1 VKGKYTVNE
10 VEDRTSVPAS
20 TLRQWERRYSFPNPE
35 RSDSGYRLYS
45 EGDLQS
51 INAMKRH
58 IDDGIPASRAAELV
72 RRMNPAA
79 KGPRPLKE
87 MQQEL
92 VNALL
97 NFDEERA
104 DAVLSEAHSLHPV
117 EAVMFE
123 LIHPALVQI
132 GQMWHDGIINTTIEH
147 HSSSY
152 IYGRLRALLSL
163 SSNMKAAPAVI
174 VACAPTDQHEL
185 GPLMLAVALRRAGY
199 RVYYVGANTPIADLF
214 EMASQ
219 IMPIAL
225 MISASTSV
233 AAEKLL
239 EEHHAFRNVSPFV
252 IFGGAA
258 FNENPE
264 LAKSLGGLY
273 LAPDITASLEKFE
286 QLVQKVK
293 TS

>member
-1 VKGKYTVNE
+1 MKGKYTVNE
-10 VEDRTSVPAS
+10 VEERTSVPAS
-20 TLRQWERRYSFPNPE
+20 TLRQWERRYGFPNPE
-35 RSDSGYRLYS
+35 RSESGYRLYS
-45 EGDLQS
+45 DSDLQS

-79 KGPRPLKE
+79 KGPRPLRE

-97 NFDEERA
+97 NLDEDRA
-104 DAVLSEAHSLHPV
+104 DAVMSEAHSLHPV

-123 LIHPALVQI
+123 LISPSLVQI
-132 GQMWHDGIINTTIEH
+132 GQMWHDGIINTTLEH
-147 HSSSY
+147 FSSSY
-152 IYGRLRALLSL
+152 IYGRLRSLLSL
-163 SSNMKAAPAVI
+163 SSNVKAAPAII

-185 GPLMLAVALRRAGY
+185 GALMLAVALRRAGY
-199 RVYYVGANTPIADLF
+199 RVYYVGANTPVSDLF
-214 EMASQ
+214 EMSNQ

-225 MISASTSV
+225 MISASSAKAV
-233 AAEKLL
+233 EKLF
-239 EEHHAFRNVSPFV
+239 EEQHMFKNVSPYIV
-252 IFGGAA
+252 FGGKA

-264 LAKSLGGLY
+264 LAKSLGGIY
-273 LAPDITASLEKFE
+273 LAEDIPRSIEKFE

>member
-10 VEDRTSVPAS
+10 VEERTSVPAS
-20 TLRQWERRYSFPNPE
+20 TLRQWERRYGFPTPE

-45 EGDLQS
+45 DADLQS

-97 NFDEERA
+97 NLDEDRA
-104 DAVLSEAHSLHPV
+104 DTVLSEAHALHPV
-117 EAVMFE
+117 EAVMYE
-123 LIHPALVQI
+123 LISPSMVQI
-132 GQMWHDGIINTTIEH
+132 GQMWHDGIINVTLEH
-147 HSSSY
+147 FASSY
-152 IYGRLRALLSL
+152 IYGRLRALLNL
-163 SSNMKAAPAVI
+163 SSNVKAAPAVI

-185 GPLMLAVALRRAGY
+185 GALMLAVALKRAGY
-199 RVYYVGANTPIADLF
+199 RVYYVGANTPVSDLF
-214 EMASQ
+214 EMSSQ
-219 IMPIAL
+219 VMPIAL
-225 MISASTSV
+225 MISASSARAV
-233 AAEKLL
+233 EKLM
-239 EEHHAFRNVSPFV
+239 EEQHYFKNVSPFI

-258 FNENPE
+258 FNENPD
-264 LAKSLGGLY
+264 LAKTLGGIY
-273 LAPDITASLEKFE
+273 LADNIPQSIEKFE
-286 QLVQKVK
+286 QLVDKVK

>member
-10 VEDRTSVPAS
+10 VEERTSVPAS

-35 RSDSGYRLYS
+35 RSGSGYRLYS
-45 EGDLQS
+45 ENDLQS

-58 IDDGIPASRAAELV
+58 IGDGIPASRAAELV

-79 KGPRPLKE
+79 KGPRPLRE

-97 NFDEERA
+97 NLDEGRA
-104 DAVLSEAHSLHPV
+104 DAVLSEAHALHPV

-123 LIHPALVQI
+123 LIHPAMVQL
-132 GQMWHDGIINTTIEH
+132 GQMWHDGIINTTTEH
-147 HSSSY
+147 YASSY
-152 IYGRLRALLSL
+152 VYGRLRSLLSL
-163 SSNMKAAPAVI
+163 SSNMKNAPAII

-185 GPLMLAVALRRAGY
+185 GALMLAVSLRRGGY
-199 RVYYVGANTPIADLF
+199 RVYYVGANTPVADLF
-214 EMASQ
+214 QMAQ
-219 IMPIAL
+219 QLTPMAV
-225 MISASTSV
+225 MISASTAI
-233 AAEKLL
+233 AADRLMDDQTFFKDM
-239 EEHHAFRNVSPFV
+239 APYV
-252 IFGGAA
+252 IFGGSA

-264 LAKSLGGLY
+264 LAKTLGGLY
-273 LAPDITASLEKFE
+273 LAGDIPKSVEQFN

>member
-1 VKGKYTVNE
+1 MKGKYTVNE
-10 VEDRTSVPAS
+10 VEERTSVPAS
-20 TLRQWERRYSFPNPE
+20 TLRQWERRYNFPNPE
-35 RSDSGYRLYS
+35 RSESGYRLYS
-45 EGDLQS
+45 ESDLQN

-79 KGPRPLKE
+79 KGPRPLRQ

-97 NFDEERA
+97 NLDEDRA
-104 DAVLSEAHSLHPV
+104 DTVLSEAHSLHPV

-123 LIHPALVQI
+123 LIQPALVQI

-147 HSSSY
+147 HASSY

-214 EMASQ
+214 ELSGQ
-219 IMPIAL
+219 VMPIAL
-225 MISASTSV
+225 MISASTSTS
-233 AAEKLL
+233 AEKLL
-239 EEHHAFRNVSPFV
+239 EQQHYFRNVSPHV
-252 IFGGAA
+252 IFGGSA
-258 FNENPE
+258 FNENPD
-264 LAKSLGGLY
+264 LARVLGGLY
-273 LAPDITASLEKFE
+273 LGTDIPGSLEKFE

>member
-1 VKGKYTVNE
+1 MKGKYTVNE
-10 VEDRTSVPAS
+10 VEERTSVPAS
-20 TLRQWERRYSFPNPE
+20 TLRQWERRYGFPNPE
-35 RSDSGYRLYS
+35 RSESGYRLYS
-45 EGDLQS
+45 DGDLQS

-79 KGPRPLKE
+79 KGPRPLRE

-97 NFDEERA
+97 NLDEDRA
-104 DAVLSEAHSLHPV
+104 DAVMSEAHSLHPV

-123 LIHPALVQI
+123 LISPSLVQI
-132 GQMWHDGIINTTIEH
+132 GQMWHDGIINTTLEH
-147 HSSSY
+147 FSSSY
-152 IYGRLRALLSL
+152 IYGRLRSLLSL
-163 SSNMKAAPAVI
+163 SSNAKAAPAII

-185 GPLMLAVALRRAGY
+185 GALMLAVALRRAGY
-199 RVYYVGANTPIADLF
+199 RVYYVGANTPVSDLF
-214 EMASQ
+214 EMSNQ

-225 MISASTSV
+225 MISASSAKAV
-233 AAEKLL
+233 EKLF
-239 EEHHAFRNVSPFV
+239 EEQHMFKNVSPYIV
-252 IFGGAA
+252 FGGKA

-264 LAKSLGGLY
+264 LAKSLGGIY
-273 LAPDITASLEKFE
+273 LAEDIPRAIEKFE

>member
-1 VKGKYTVNE
+1 MKGKYTVNE
-10 VEDRTSVPAS
+10 VEERTSVPAS
-20 TLRQWERRYSFPNPE
+20 TLRQWERRYGFPNPE
-35 RSDSGYRLYS
+35 RSESGYRLYS
-45 EGDLQS
+45 DSDLQS

-79 KGPRPLKE
+79 KGPRPLRE

-97 NFDEERA
+97 NLDEDRA
-104 DAVLSEAHSLHPV
+104 DAVMSEAHSLHPV

-123 LIHPALVQI
+123 LISPSLVQI
-132 GQMWHDGIINTTIEH
+132 GQMWHDGIINTTLEH
-147 HSSSY
+147 FSSSY
-152 IYGRLRALLSL
+152 IYGRLRSLLSL
-163 SSNMKAAPAVI
+163 SSNVKAAPAII

-185 GPLMLAVALRRAGY
+185 GALMLAVALRRAGY
-199 RVYYVGANTPIADLF
+199 RVYYVGANTPVSDLF
-214 EMASQ
+214 EMSNQ

-225 MISASTSV
+225 MISASSAKAV
-233 AAEKLL
+233 EKLF
-239 EEHHAFRNVSPFV
+239 EEQHMFKNVSPYI
-252 IFGGAA
+252 IFGGKA

-264 LAKSLGGLY
+264 LAKSLGGIY
-273 LAPDITASLEKFE
+273 LAEDIPRSIEKFE

>member
-1 VKGKYTVNE
+1 MKGKYTVNE
-10 VEDRTSVPAS
+10 VEERTSVPAS
-20 TLRQWERRYSFPNPE
+20 TLRQWERRYGFPTPE

-45 EGDLQS
+45 DADLQS

-79 KGPRPLKE
+79 KGPRPLRE

-97 NFDEERA
+97 NLDEDRA
-104 DAVLSEAHSLHPV
+104 DTVMSEAHSLHPV

-123 LIHPALVQI
+123 LISPSLVQI
-132 GQMWHDGIINTTIEH
+132 GQMWHDGIINTTLEH
-147 HSSSY
+147 FSSSY
-152 IYGRLRALLSL
+152 IYGRLRALLNL
-163 SSNMKAAPAVI
+163 SSNAKAAPAVI

-185 GPLMLAVALRRAGY
+185 GALMLAVALKRAGY
-199 RVYYVGANTPIADLF
+199 RVYYVGANTPVSDLF
-214 EMASQ
+214 DMSSQ
-219 IMPIAL
+219 VMPIAI
-225 MISASTSV
+225 MISASNGKAV
-233 AAEKLL
+233 EKLM
-239 EEHHAFRNVSPFV
+239 EEQHYFRNVSPFI

-258 FNENPE
+258 FNENPDI
-264 LAKSLGGLY
+264 AKTLGGTY
-273 LAPDITASLEKFE
+273 LAENIPKSLEKFE
-286 QLVQKVK
+286 QLVEKVK

>member
-10 VEDRTSVPAS
+10 VEERTSVPAS
-20 TLRQWERRYSFPNPE
+20 TLRQWERRYGFPIPE

-45 EGDLQS
+45 DSDLQS

-79 KGPRPLKE
+79 KGPRPLRE

-97 NFDEERA
+97 NLDEDRA
-104 DAVLSEAHSLHPV
+104 DTVMSEAHSLHPV

-123 LIHPALVQI
+123 LISPALVQI
-132 GQMWHDGIINTTIEH
+132 GQMWHDGIINTTLEH
-147 HSSSY
+147 FSSSY

-163 SSNMKAAPAVI
+163 SSNVKAAPAVI

-199 RVYYVGANTPIADLF
+199 RVYYVGANTPISDLF
-214 EMASQ
+214 ELSGQ
-219 IMPIAL
+219 VMPIAIML
-225 MISASTSV
+225 SASTAK

-239 EEHHAFRNVSPFV
+239 EEQHFFRNVSPFI

-264 LAKSLGGLY
+264 LAKTLGGVY
-273 LAPDITASLEKFE
+273 LAEDIPKSLEKFE
-286 QLVQKVK
+286 QIVQKVK

>member
-1 VKGKYTVNE
+1 MKGKYTVNE
-10 VEDRTSVPAS
+10 VEERTSVPAS
-20 TLRQWERRYSFPNPE
+20 TLRQWERRYGFPSPE

-45 EGDLQS
+45 DADLQS

-79 KGPRPLKE
+79 KGPRPLRE

-97 NFDEERA
+97 NLDEDRA
-104 DAVLSEAHSLHPV
+104 DTVLSEAHSLHPV

-123 LIHPALVQI
+123 LICPTLVQI
-132 GQMWHDGIINTTIEH
+132 GQMWHDGIINVTLEH
-147 HSSSY
+147 FASSY

-163 SSNMKAAPAVI
+163 SSNMKTAPAVI

-199 RVYYVGANTPIADLF
+199 RVYYVGANTPTSDLF
-214 EMASQ
+214 EMSSQ
-219 IMPIAL
+219 VMPIAL
-225 MISASTSV
+225 MISASTAKAV
-233 AAEKLL
+233 EKLM
-239 EEHHAFRNVSPFV
+239 EEQHYFRNVSPHIV
-252 IFGGAA
+252 FGGAA
-258 FNENPE
+258 FNENPD
-264 LAKSLGGLY
+264 LARTLGGLY
-273 LAPDITASLEKFE
+273 LGADIPSSLEKFE

>member
-1 VKGKYTVNE
+1 MKGKYTVNE
-10 VEDRTSVPAS
+10 VEERTSVPAS
-20 TLRQWERRYSFPNPE
+20 TLRQWERRYGFPNPE
-35 RSDSGYRLYS
+35 RSESGYRLYS

-72 RRMNPAA
+72 RRMNPPA

-97 NFDEERA
+97 NLDEDRA
-104 DAVLSEAHSLHPV
+104 DTVLSEAHSLHPV
-117 EAVMFE
+117 EAVMFD
-123 LIHPALVQI
+123 LIQPALVQI

-147 HSSSY
+147 YSSSY

-163 SSNMKAAPAVI
+163 SSNIKTAPAVI

-185 GPLMLAVALRRAGY
+185 GPLMLSVALRRAGY
-199 RVYYVGANTPIADLF
+199 RVYYVGANTPVSDLF
-214 EMASQ
+214 EMSSQ
-219 IMPIAL
+219 VMPIAIML
-225 MISASTSV
+225 SASTAK
-233 AAEKLL
+233 AAEKLI
-239 EEHHAFRNVSPFV
+239 EEQHFFRNVSPHI
-252 IFGGAA
+252 IFGGPA

-264 LAKSLGGLY
+264 LARTLGGTY
-273 LAPDITASLEKFE
+273 LAEDIPKSLEKFE
-286 QLVQKVK
+286 RIVQKVK

>member
-10 VEDRTSVPAS
+10 VEERINVPAS
-20 TLRQWERRYSFPNPE
+20 TLRQWERRYNFPNPE
-35 RSDSGYRLYS
+35 RSESGYRLYS
-45 EGDLQS
+45 EADLQN

-79 KGPRPLKE
+79 KGPRPLRE

-97 NFDEERA
+97 NLDEDRA
-104 DAVLSEAHSLHPV
+104 DTVLSEAHTLHPV
-117 EAVMFE
+117 ESVMFE
-123 LIHPALVQI
+123 LIHPGLVQI
-132 GQMWHDGIINTTIEH
+132 GQMWHDRIINTTIEH
-147 HSSSY
+147 YSSSY
-152 IYGRLRALLSL
+152 IYGRLRSLLSL
-163 SSNMKAAPAVI
+163 SSNIKTAPAVI

-199 RVYYVGANTPIADLF
+199 RVYYVGANTPVSDLF
-214 EMASQ
+214 EMSNH
-219 IMPIAL
+219 IMPLAI
-225 MISASTSV
+225 MVSASTAKS
-233 AAEKLL
+233 AEKLL
-239 EEHHAFRNVSPFV
+239 EEQHFFKNVSPHI
-252 IFGGAA
+252 IFGGSA

-264 LAKSLGGLY
+264 LARTLGGIY
-273 LAPDITASLEKFE
+273 LAGDIPRAIEEFDH
-286 QLVQKVK
+286 LVQKVK

>member
-1 VKGKYTVNE
+1 MKGKYTVNE
-10 VEDRTSVPAS
+10 VEERTSVPAS
-20 TLRQWERRYSFPNPE
+20 TLRQWERRYGFPIPE

-79 KGPRPLKE
+79 KGPRPLSE

-97 NFDEERA
+97 NLDEERA

-117 EAVMFE
+117 EAVMFN
-123 LIHPALVQI
+123 LISPAMVQI
-132 GQMWHDGIINTTIEH
+132 GQMWHDGIINVTIEH
-147 HSSSY
+147 HASSY
-152 IYGRLRALLSL
+152 IYGRLRALLSI
-163 SSNMKAAPAVI
+163 SANIKTASAVI

-185 GPLMLAVALRRAGY
+185 GPLMLAVAVRRAGY
-199 RVYYVGANTPIADLF
+199 RVYYIGANTPISDLF
-214 EMASQ
+214 EMSNQ
-219 IMPIAL
+219 VMPIAIML
-225 MISASTSV
+225 SASTPV
-233 AAEKLL
+233 ATEKLM
-239 EEHHAFRNVSPFV
+239 EEQHYFRNVSPLI
-252 IFGGAA
+252 IFGGTA

-264 LAKSLGGLY
+264 LAKTLGGLY
-273 LAPDITASLEKFE
+273 LAADIPKAVEKFE

>member
-10 VEDRTSVPAS
+10 VEERTSVPAS
-20 TLRQWERRYSFPNPE
+20 TLRQWERRYGFPVPE

-45 EGDLQS
+45 DADLQS

-79 KGPRPLKE
+79 KGPRPLRE

-97 NFDEERA
+97 NLDEDRA
-104 DAVLSEAHSLHPV
+104 DMVLSEAHTLHPV

-123 LIHPALVQI
+123 LIAPTMVQV

-147 HSSSY
+147 YTSSY
-152 IYGRLRALLSL
+152 IYGRLRSLLSL
-163 SSNMKAAPAVI
+163 SSNVKAAPAII

-185 GPLMLAVALRRAGY
+185 GALMLAVALRRAGY
-199 RVYYVGANTPIADLF
+199 RVYYVGANTPVSDLF
-214 EMASQ
+214 DMSSQ
-219 IMPIAL
+219 IMPIAI
-225 MISASTSV
+225 MISASNGRAV
-233 AAEKLL
+233 EKLM
-239 EEHHAFRNVSPFV
+239 EEQHYFRNVSPFI

-258 FNENPE
+258 FNENPD
-264 LAKSLGGLY
+264 LAKTLGGTY
-273 LAPDITASLEKFE
+273 LADNIPQSIEKFE
-286 QLVQKVK
+286 QLVEKVK

>member
-1 VKGKYTVNE
+1 VKGKFTVNE
-10 VEDRTSVPAS
+10 VEERTSVPAS
-20 TLRQWERRYSFPNPE
+20 TLRQWERRYGFPNPE

-45 EGDLQS
+45 DADLQS

-79 KGPRPLKE
+79 KGPRPLRE

-97 NFDEERA
+97 NLDEDRA
-104 DAVLSEAHSLHPV
+104 DTVLSEAHTLHPV
-117 EAVMFE
+117 ELVMFE
-123 LIHPALVQI
+123 LISPALVQI
-132 GQMWHDGIINTTIEH
+132 GQMWHDGIINVTLEH
-147 HSSSY
+147 FASSY
-152 IYGRLRALLSL
+152 IYGRLRSLLSL
-163 SSNMKAAPAVI
+163 SSNQKTAPAVI

-199 RVYYVGANTPIADLF
+199 RVYYVGANTPTSDLF
-214 EMASQ
+214 EMSSQ
-219 IMPIAL
+219 VMPIAL
-225 MISASTSV
+225 MISASTAKS
-233 AAEKLL
+233 AEKLM
-239 EEHHAFRNVSPFV
+239 EEQHYFKNVSPHI
-252 IFGGAA
+252 IFGGSA

-264 LAKSLGGLY
+264 LAKTLGGLY
-273 LAPDITASLEKFE
+273 LGGDIPSSLEKFE

-293 TS
+293 MS